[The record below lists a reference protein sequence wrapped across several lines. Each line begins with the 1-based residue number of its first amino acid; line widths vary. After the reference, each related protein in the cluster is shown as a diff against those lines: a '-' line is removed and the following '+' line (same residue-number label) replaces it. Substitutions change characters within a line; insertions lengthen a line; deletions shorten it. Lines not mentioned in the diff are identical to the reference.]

1 MACSLFAPRFL
12 FHFRRWRP
20 IFPGA
25 RDHGLSLAV
34 SRQLDAPVPR
44 HRAAVLLDLAV
55 HRLEVRQLEFLFEA
69 ASTESRPIRSSIEP
83 LFVEW
88 TD

>member
-12 FHFRRWRP
+12 FYFRRCVP
-20 IFPGA
+20 CSPAPAQIFHWLYLGSWTP
-25 RDHGLSLAV
+25 RSLAIEQQFYWIWPFTV
-34 SRQLDAPVPR
+34 WK
-44 HRAAVLLDLAV
+44 
-55 HRLEVRQLEFLFEA
+55 VRQLEFLFEA